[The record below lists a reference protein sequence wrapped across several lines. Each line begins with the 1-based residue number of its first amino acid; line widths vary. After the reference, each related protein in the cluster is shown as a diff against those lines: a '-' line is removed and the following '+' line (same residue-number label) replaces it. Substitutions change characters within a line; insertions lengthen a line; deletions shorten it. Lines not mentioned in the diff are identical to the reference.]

1 MKRKKIKTKYKVIIL
16 LVLIVFGLILLDMR
30 LRPIIKSIMADKAR
44 SVAVRAID
52 NAVNHELGTQNFK
65 YSDIVQI
72 ERAEEGKLLGITT
85 NVQKI
90 NCLRSSLSNA
100 ISNELNKEEI
110 KKIKIPLGAI
120 LGTELFSGSGPIITV
135 KLFVTGNVATDF
147 ESELSEAGINQT
159 KHRIS
164 LNTKV
169 NVAAIIPGYPV
180 DTNVNTNITI
190 AETVIVGEV
199 PKVYA
204 SAESTKKIREAKAL
218 DGLSDVN

>member
-1 MKRKKIKTKYKVIIL
+1 M
-16 LVLIVFGLILLDMR
+16 
-30 LRPIIKSIMADKAR
+30 
-44 SVAVRAID
+44 
-52 NAVNHELGTQNFK
+52 
-65 YSDIVQI
+65 
-72 ERAEEGKLLGITT
+72 GITT

-120 LGTELFSGSGPIITV
+120 LGTEIFSGSGPIITV

-159 KHRIS
+159 KHRIN
-164 LNTKV
+164 LNTQV

-180 DTNVNTNITI
+180 STNIKTNLTI

-204 SAESTKKIREAKAL
+204 AAEPTKKIREAKAL
-218 DGLSDVN
+218 DGLSNEN